1 MVVYIRQ
8 SKLPSEVSINKYN
21 AQVGA
26 YLKGEEVILYQSF
39 SEIKQLTSDDTVVD
53 YITETRALLK
63 MMGLNVPVYDY
74 PIELKEFYGRN
85 IYEGVLG
92 EIVNIP
98 DNWGKFIKPKAGS
111 KVFTGR
117 VVNGTHDLIG
127 IGLPFDY
134 PIWISEVVEFIAEW
148 RCFVLDGQV
157 LDVRP
162 YTGDYHAHFD
172 ASVIDEAISCWKD
185 APIAYGLDIG
195 VTRDGRTLVV
205 EVNDGYALGNYGL
218 SPLNSINFHKARW
231 KEMVKPYFEKYD
243 VFNIPESELINF

>member
-26 YLKGEEVILYQSF
+26 YLQGEEVILYQYF

-63 MMGLNVPVYDY
+63 MMGLDVPVYDY
-74 PIELKEFYGRN
+74 PIELNEFYGRK
-85 IYEGVLG
+85 IYAGILG

-117 VVNGTHDLIG
+117 VVNGTNNLIG

-162 YTGDYHAHFD
+162 YTGDYHVHLD
-172 ASVIDEAISCWKD
+172 PSVIDEAISCWKD
-185 APIAYGLDIG
+185 APVAYGLDIG

-231 KEMVKPYFEKYD
+231 KEMVKPYFEKND
-243 VFNIPESELINF
+243 VFTMPKNENISF

>member
-26 YLKGEEVILYQSF
+26 YLQGEEVILYQSF

-63 MMGLNVPVYDY
+63 MMGLDVPVYDY
-74 PIELKEFYGRN
+74 PIELNEFYGRK
-85 IYEGVLG
+85 IYAGILG

-98 DNWGKFIKPKAGS
+98 DNWGKFIKSKAGS

-117 VVNGTHDLIG
+117 VVNGTNNLIG

-162 YTGDYHAHFD
+162 YTGDYHVHFD
-172 ASVIDEAISCWKD
+172 PSVIDEAISCWKD
-185 APIAYGLDIG
+185 APVAYGLDIG

>member
-26 YLKGEEVILYQSF
+26 YLQGEEVILYQSF
-39 SEIKQLTSDDTVVD
+39 SEIKQLTSDDIVVD
-53 YITETRALLK
+53 YISETRALLK

-162 YTGDYHAHFD
+162 YTGDYHSHFD

-185 APIAYGLDIG
+185 TPIAYGLDIG

>member
-26 YLKGEEVILYQSF
+26 YLQGEEVILYQSF
-39 SEIKQLTSDDTVVD
+39 SEIKELTSEDIVVD
-53 YITETRALLK
+53 YIMETRALLK
-63 MMGLNVPVYDY
+63 MMGLNVPVY
-74 PIELKEFYGRN
+74 
-85 IYEGVLG
+85 
-92 EIVNIP
+92 
-98 DNWGKFIKPKAGS
+98 
-111 KVFTGR
+111 
-117 VVNGTHDLIG
+117 
-127 IGLPFDY
+127 DY

-148 RCFVLDGQV
+148 RCFVLDGRV

-162 YTGDYHAHFD
+162 YTGDYHAQFD

-218 SPLNSINFHKARW
+218 SPLKSINFHRARW
-231 KEMVKPYFEKYD
+231 KEMVKPYFEKNEIFKIQQD
-243 VFNIPESELINF
+243 VIF

>member
-26 YLKGEEVILYQSF
+26 CLQGEEVILYQSF
-39 SEIKQLTSDDTVVD
+39 SEIKELTSEDIVVD
-53 YITETRALLK
+53 YIMETRALLK

-74 PIELKEFYGRN
+74 PIELKEFYGRK
-85 IYEGVLG
+85 IYAGILG

-134 PIWISEVVEFIAEW
+134 PI
-148 RCFVLDGQV
+148 
-157 LDVRP
+157 
-162 YTGDYHAHFD
+162 
-172 ASVIDEAISCWKD
+172 
-185 APIAYGLDIG
+185 
-195 VTRDGRTLVV
+195 
-205 EVNDGYALGNYGL
+205 
-218 SPLNSINFHKARW
+218 
-231 KEMVKPYFEKYD
+231 
-243 VFNIPESELINF
+243 

>member
-26 YLKGEEVILYQSF
+26 YLQGEEVILYQSF
-39 SEIKQLTSDDTVVD
+39 SEIKQLTSEDIVVD

-74 PIELKEFYGRN
+74 PIELTEFYVRN

-172 ASVIDEAISCWKD
+172 ASVIDEAISCRKD
-185 APIAYGLDIG
+185 TPIAYGLDIG

-231 KEMVKPYFEKYD
+231 KEMVKPYFEKSD
-243 VFNIPESELINF
+243 VFTMPENGNISF

>member
-26 YLKGEEVILYQSF
+26 YLQGEEVILYQSF

-74 PIELKEFYGRN
+74 PIELKEFYGRK
-85 IYEGVLG
+85 IYAGVLG

-111 KVFTGR
+111 KIFTGR
-117 VVNGTHDLIG
+117 VVNGTCDLIG
-127 IGLPFDY
+127 IGLPFD
-134 PIWISEVVEFIAEW
+134 ISEVVEFIAEW
-148 RCFVLDGQV
+148 RCFVLD
-157 LDVRP
+157 VRP
-162 YTGDYHAHFD
+162 YTGDYHTQFD
-172 ASVIDEAISCWKD
+172 PSVIDEAISCWKD

-195 VTRDGRTLVV
+195 VTSDGRTLVV

-218 SPLNSINFHKARW
+218 SPLKSINFHKARW
-231 KEMVKPYFEKYD
+231 KELVKPYFERNDIFTMPKNE
-243 VFNIPESELINF
+243 NISF

>member
-1 MVVYIRQ
+1 
-8 SKLPSEVSINKYN
+8 
-21 AQVGA
+21 
-26 YLKGEEVILYQSF
+26 
-39 SEIKQLTSDDTVVD
+39 
-53 YITETRALLK
+53 

-74 PIELKEFYGRN
+74 PIQLKEFYGRK
-85 IYEGVLG
+85 IYEGVLR

-98 DNWGKFIKPKAGS
+98 ENWGKFIKPKAGS
-111 KVFTGR
+111 KVFYWKSCLM
-117 VVNGTHDLIG
+117 VLEILIG

-162 YTGDYHAHFD
+162 YTGDYHAQFD
-172 ASVIDEAISCWKD
+172 PSVIDEAISCWKD
-185 APIAYGLDIG
+185 APVAYGLDIG

-231 KEMVKPYFEKYD
+231 KEMVKPYFEKND
-243 VFNIPESELINF
+243 VFTMPKNENISF